1 MDIQKQYNE
10 LKKTHNAGKL
20 MKFISEF
27 TKDNS
32 LDNLNFHYSLL
43 NDRENLNL
51 FYNIRAAFEK
61 RKKAGAGFLFEKIK
75 TEKDEIL
82 KSEALFILG
91 LMRCYEIKKETINL
105 YRLTSNFDVKYNCIV
120 VLGWIG
126 NSVED
131 ITFLSNI
138 MNNISENSE
147 LRAYA
152 ASALRQIWFKN
163 NMFISNILQAYK
175 SILTKNNDYVI
186 DSTIIACIQDML
198 RKKFG
203 ISESRFGEISGDVE
217 KSKLKAIKGI
227 DIYLKDRAV

>member
-1 MDIQKQYNE
+1 MDIRKQYNE
-10 LKKTHNAGKL
+10 LKNSYDAGKF
-20 MKFISEF
+20 MEFKSELI
-27 TKDNS
+27 KNNS
-32 LDNLNFHYSLL
+32 LDYLNFHYSLL
-43 NDRENLNL
+43 KDRENLNL

-61 RKKAGAGFLFEKIK
+61 RKKVGVDFLIEKIK

-91 LMRCYEIKKETINL
+91 LMKCYEIKKEVINL
-105 YRLTSNFDVKYNCIV
+105 YLTTHYFNVKYNCIV

-126 NSVED
+126 TSLED
-131 ITFLSNI
+131 IHFLSDI

-163 NMFISNILQAYK
+163 SMFTSNILRAYK

-203 ISESRFGEISGDVE
+203 ISESRYGEISGGVE
-217 KSKLKAIKGI
+217 KPKLKAIKAI
-227 DIYLKDRAV
+227 DNYLNNKTV